1 MKERM
6 ATEIQGWSGY
16 HAPSVSDQNPA
27 APPDAPVDPLFSHA
41 ASPFM
46 RTEAPSPVAFASPPD
61 AQVVLMAAANWSA
74 YKTPIYFGS
83 AILAYLMVLAGA
95 VTLVQANP
103 EASWRYEVAILPVIP
118 AGLVVWLTV
127 RQLARMDEVQ
137 KRTQMQALGFSMA
150 ATALVTFGYGF
161 LEAVG
166 MPHMNPTWVLP
177 AMAVLWAAGLT
188 FLNLRG
194 RFRR

>member
-1 MKERM
+1 M
-6 ATEIQGWSGY
+6 ATEIDGWPRY

-27 APPDAPVDPLFSHA
+27 AAPDVPVDPLFSHA
-41 ASPFM
+41 ASPFI
-46 RTEAPSPVAFASPPD
+46 RTEVPPPAAFASPP
-61 AQVVLMAAANWSA
+61 QPLQQLVVTPAAYWSA

-95 VTLVQANP
+95 VTAVQANP
-103 EASWRYEVAILPVIP
+103 EAAWRYEIAVLPVIP
-118 AGLVVWLTV
+118 AALVVWLTV

-137 KRTQMQALGFSMA
+137 KRMQMQAIGFSTV
-150 ATALVTFGYGF
+150 ATALLTFAYGF
-161 LEAVG
+161 LEAAG
-166 MPHMNPTWVLP
+166 LPHLNATLVLP

-188 FLNLRG
+188 FLNLRV

>member
-1 MKERM
+1 M
-6 ATEIQGWSGY
+6 
-16 HAPSVSDQNPA
+16 SDPKPA

-41 ASPFM
+41 ASPFV
-46 RTEAPSPVAFASPPD
+46 RTEVPSPVAFASPPD
-61 AQVVLMAAANWSA
+61 AQVVLTPAAAWSS

-103 EASWRYEVAILPVIP
+103 EAAWRYEVAILPVIP
-118 AGLVVWLTV
+118 AGLIVWLTV

-137 KRTQMQALGFSMA
+137 KRAQMQALGFSMA
-150 ATALVTFGYGF
+150 ATALLTFGYGF

-166 MPHMNPTWVLP
+166 MPHMNPTLVLP
-177 AMAVLWAAGLT
+177 TMAVLWAAGLT
-188 FLNLRG
+188 FLNLRV
-194 RFRR
+194 RLRR